1 MALYGFIRI
10 LIFILLLAFS
20 SGQLN
25 MFSIFIFSLLFASA
39 TTMRQNDLKVLVAY
53 SSVAHMGS
61 TLLGGFSNN
70 QFGIFGSILFSI
82 AHGVVSPALFIFV
95 GALFYDRIGSRIMN
109 YLKGLV
115 FTYPVAVA
123 MLLPVVF
130 GNMGTPLTANFIAE
144 LECIL
149 AAFITNIEMGMIAAI
164 SIILSACYSI
174 YMFNRISTGSIS
186 TYLAA
191 APDTNKKEFSML
203 TPLILILILLGIFPS
218 IISNPVDLG
227 LSNFLLDGSHSFLN
241 VFIAVTS
248 IVLNIPLIAS
258 IFKTLSLLINM
269 IIFKLKCLIQS
280 MIKNNELG
288 PLTAGSCCSKPSKDD
303 SEDEG
308 LTETVR
314 PDNNGGTN
322 DAARDNNESD

>member
-1 MALYGFIRI
+1 MLASIVLKMALYGFIRI

-20 SGQLN
+20 SVQLT
-25 MFSIFIFSLLFASA
+25 MFSIFIFSLLFAST

-61 TLLGGFSNN
+61 TLLGGFSNS

-115 FTYPVAVA
+115 ILYPTATA
-123 MLLPVVF
+123 MLLMVVF

-149 AAFITNIEMGMIAAI
+149 ATFMTNIIMGMLAAV

-186 TYLAA
+186 PYLTT
-191 APDTNKKEFSML
+191 APDTNKKEFSMIM
-203 TPLILILILLGIFPS
+203 PLISLMVLFGLLPAL
-218 IISNPVDLG
+218 ISNPTDLG
-227 LSNFLLDGSHSFLN
+227 LSHNVLD
-241 VFIAVTS
+241 VTTS
-248 IVLNIPLIAS
+248 IVGTIILISSLPINILFLYNI
-258 IFKTLSLLINM
+258 IGIGKHLINVSLFN
-269 IIFKLKCLIQS
+269 IKDLFLDLKN
-280 MIKNNELG
+280 K
-288 PLTAGSCCSKPSKDD
+288 
-303 SEDEG
+303 
-308 LTETVR
+308 V
-314 PDNNGGTN
+314 DNNIK
-322 DAARDNNESD
+322 

>member
-20 SGQLN
+20 SAQLT
-25 MFSIFIFSLLFASA
+25 MFSIFIFSLLFAST

-115 FTYPVAVA
+115 FLYPIAVS
-123 MLLPVVF
+123 MFLLFVF

-149 AAFITNIEMGMIAAI
+149 ATFMANVPMGILAAI
-164 SIILSACYSI
+164 SIILSACYSV
-174 YMFNRISTGSIS
+174 YMFNRISTGSLS
-186 TYLAA
+186 PYLAT

-203 TPLILILILLGIFPS
+203 MPLLILMVLLGIVPS
-218 IISNPVDLG
+218 LISNPIDLG
-227 LSNFLLDGSHSFLN
+227 LSSFLLDVRS
-241 VFIAVTS
+241 
-248 IVLNIPLIAS
+248 NILS
-258 IFKTLSLLINM
+258 SLLIVLSTLLNLPF
-269 IIFKLKCLIQS
+269 IIYLYDSLKSLLYFL
-280 MIKNNELG
+280 KFNLKR
-288 PLTAGSCCSKPSKDD
+288 L
-303 SEDEG
+303 
-308 LTETVR
+308 
-314 PDNNGGTN
+314 
-322 DAARDNNESD
+322 